1 MPIELPRG
9 TRRMLERRAPIV
21 NLERRLFMK
30 KTLSLGALTMLTGC
44 DATDPSVTDRILWA
58 MSRWNDGVQ
67 AAIFDGSKPAPVYA
81 EADITDPFPFNAYY
95 DESRAPE
102 VAEQGYALQL
112 GGLISKKDS
121 WTLEQ
126 LRALPQVSQIT
137 RHICVEGWSAIGKWG
152 GVRFGDFL
160 RFVGADTSAR
170 YVGFKCADDYYS
182 SIDMATALHPQT
194 ILALTFRDQVLP
206 RRYGFPMK
214 LRVPTK
220 LGFKNPKHI
229 MAMFVTNDYPGG
241 YWEDQGYNWFS
252 GS

>member
-1 MPIELPRG
+1 MNTKLLLQPSKS
-9 TRRMLERRAPIV
+9 MV

-30 KTLSLGALTMLTGC
+30 KTLSLGALAMLTGC
-44 DATDPSVTDRILWA
+44 DATDPSVTDRILSA
-58 MSRWNDGVQ
+58 MSRWNDEVQ
-67 AAIFDGSKPAPVYA
+67 LAIFNPNKPAPVYT
-81 EADITDPFPFNAYY
+81 EADITEDFPFNGYY
-95 DESRAPE
+95 PESKVPV
-102 VAEQGYALQL
+102 VAEAGFKLEL
-112 GGLISKKDS
+112 SGLIGRKES

-126 LRALPQVSQIT
+126 LRALPQESQIT

-152 GVRFGDFL
+152 GVRFSDFL
-160 RFVGADTSAR
+160 RLIEADTSAK
-170 YVGFKCADDYYS
+170 YVGFKCADNYHS

-206 RRYGFPMK
+206 TKYGFPMK

-229 MAMFVTNDYPGG
+229 MAMYVTNDYPGG
-241 YWEDQGYNWFS
+241 FWEDQGYNWFS